1 MIRSDSTSTPAHAQ
15 PDRGFDLRPWL
26 LQLASVGAIVI
37 IAFLTARFGI
47 AFVFTLALLSCVV
60 LMGLRWPWLAVP
72 LLIAS
77 VPAQQYGSTSGI
89 TFTRLSLLAALA
101 MWLLALAARRER
113 IIGSPLLLPWMAL
126 LGWMFVSLAG
136 AHDLGAAASEWLR
149 WVIAFVAL
157 LLLVSA
163 LAAGGTA
170 RLLVL
175 LVALGI
181 AGAGEAMLGIAQGV
195 LGIAPESFLLGD
207 GGVARAYGTFGRP
220 NSFAGYLELSV
231 FPVAWV
237 VVGLLP
243 ELRRRWDAWQDV
255 RPRGFLASS
264 AERCAWGLATLLVIV
279 LSGSAGVMLGGIA
292 LSFSRGAWVGVA
304 VGVLIS
310 ASLWFR
316 RWIPLALA
324 ALPLLLLLALLV
336 GSRVLPASVADR
348 TSSILDEVR
357 PFDASSIT
365 ITEDN
370 FATVERMAHWQ
381 AGWRMWKSA
390 PLTGIGP
397 GNFNERYPDYFV
409 RNEFR
414 FSQGHAHNIY
424 IHLLAETGLIG
435 LLCYVA
441 GIVALIVGGVIA
453 ALRVAD
459 PVWRAAATGAVGTM
473 SAAAMHQMFEHLHVL
488 NLGITMAISWAI
500 VIIALRQPQH
510 SVARD
515 THGATRGV
523 EYSRA

>member
-1 MIRSDSTSTPAHAQ
+1 
-15 PDRGFDLRPWL
+15 
-26 LQLASVGAIVI
+26 
-37 IAFLTARFGI
+37 
-47 AFVFTLALLSCVV
+47 
-60 LMGLRWPWLAVP
+60 
-72 LLIAS
+72 
-77 VPAQQYGSTSGI
+77 
-89 TFTRLSLLAALA
+89 
-101 MWLLALAARRER
+101 
-113 IIGSPLLLPWMAL
+113 
-126 LGWMFVSLAG
+126 
-136 AHDLGAAASEWLR
+136 
-149 WVIAFVAL
+149 
-157 LLLVSA
+157 
-163 LAAGGTA
+163 
-170 RLLVL
+170 
-175 LVALGI
+175 
-181 AGAGEAMLGIAQGV
+181 MLGIAQGV

-279 LSGSAGVMLGGIA
+279 LAGSAGVMLGGIA

-316 RWIPLALA
+316 RWIPLVLA